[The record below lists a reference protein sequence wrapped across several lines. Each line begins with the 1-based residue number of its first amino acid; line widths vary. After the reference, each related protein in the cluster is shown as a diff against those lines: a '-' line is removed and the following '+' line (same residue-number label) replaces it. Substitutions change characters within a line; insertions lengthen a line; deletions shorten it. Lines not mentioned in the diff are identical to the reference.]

1 MTCSVVADLF
11 RAAVTK
17 ELLVDLTIRNMLDA
31 NKHLLER
38 NENDNLPMAEELA
51 DVEYLL
57 VYVSWLLLASVLV
70 EKLDLLLLRVSS
82 RKTKTF

>member
-1 MTCSVVADLF
+1 MTRSVVADLL

-17 ELLVDLTIRNMLDA
+17 ELLVDLTIRNRIDA

-57 VYVSWLLLASVLV
+57 V
-70 EKLDLLLLRVSS
+70 
-82 RKTKTF
+82 

>member
-1 MTCSVVADLF
+1 M
-11 RAAVTK
+11 
-17 ELLVDLTIRNMLDA
+17 
-31 NKHLLER
+31 LER

-57 VYVSWLLLASVLV
+57 VYVSWLRLVSALV

-82 RKTKTF
+82 RQRFKIIDHPS